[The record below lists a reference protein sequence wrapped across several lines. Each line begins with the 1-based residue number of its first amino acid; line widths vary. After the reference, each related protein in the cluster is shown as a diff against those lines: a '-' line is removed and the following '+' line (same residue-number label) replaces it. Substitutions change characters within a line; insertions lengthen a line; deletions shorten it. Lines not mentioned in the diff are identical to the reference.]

1 MNISEKEERL
11 KGILEHNIKNEKIG
25 TAIAITGSWGV
36 GKTFFWNKFLKD
48 VTQKE
53 KEDKKDFFYEA
64 SRVSYKS
71 IFDCHK
77 YAYISLFGIEN
88 LSDLKN
94 TICTKLSLNPYA
106 KLDVG
111 RFEFI
116 QLLKNTIAQ
125 FRDLKVSNYGVSAS
139 ARILESL
146 LFLQVK
152 DAIICF
158 DDFERMS
165 NKLDIKDVMGLANYL
180 KLEKN
185 CQVIL
190 ILDEDKAEGDNKKKY
205 ADYKEKLIDETI
217 VINSVEPLIRE
228 NAKDIDEALVNLMI
242 DFADKLEIHNFRFFQ
257 KVIKLYQQFRS
268 ELSVDIALSTK
279 EIILVRVLQGY
290 LIHEFTN
297 FEYGWNDCKY
307 YSEQTK
313 ESWSDRKKQTYESL
327 QKVSYSFAHDDL
339 WFLEFKKWFEQCD
352 RVDFYELNKLANST
366 LISEKNNKSKND
378 LYDLMYKWRNL
389 EVNESYCD
397 QIFCLSNAVVGV
409 ETLENLYFYSDLLKK
424 FGRHDL
430 SRELN
435 QRVKENLKHCLN
447 QDALGTI
454 NLAFDFGYNRKNLF
468 HRYLKYWQYHNQDL
482 VVPSLFNVMSNYLLT
497 KSWNDRDKVTLK
509 NATKSDWEVLIWD
522 KIPNDPRFTQIH
534 KMSLINKIFGQQ
546 IDTSLSPQIKSMIF
560 EILEEKADNGDT
572 YLRKNIELIIS
583 ILREN

>member
-25 TAIAITGSWGV
+25 TAIAITGPWGV

-64 SRVSYKS
+64 SRISYKS

-228 NAKDIDEALVNLMI
+228 MRKILMMNL
-242 DFADKLEIHNFRFFQ
+242 
-257 KVIKLYQQFRS
+257 
-268 ELSVDIALSTK
+268 
-279 EIILVRVLQGY
+279 
-290 LIHEFTN
+290 LI
-297 FEYGWNDCKY
+297 
-307 YSEQTK
+307 
-313 ESWSDRKKQTYESL
+313 
-327 QKVSYSFAHDDL
+327 
-339 WFLEFKKWFEQCD
+339 
-352 RVDFYELNKLANST
+352 
-366 LISEKNNKSKND
+366 
-378 LYDLMYKWRNL
+378 
-389 EVNESYCD
+389 
-397 QIFCLSNAVVGV
+397 
-409 ETLENLYFYSDLLKK
+409 
-424 FGRHDL
+424 
-430 SRELN
+430 
-435 QRVKENLKHCLN
+435 
-447 QDALGTI
+447 
-454 NLAFDFGYNRKNLF
+454 
-468 HRYLKYWQYHNQDL
+468 
-482 VVPSLFNVMSNYLLT
+482 
-497 KSWNDRDKVTLK
+497 
-509 NATKSDWEVLIWD
+509 
-522 KIPNDPRFTQIH
+522 
-534 KMSLINKIFGQQ
+534 
-546 IDTSLSPQIKSMIF
+546 
-560 EILEEKADNGDT
+560 
-572 YLRKNIELIIS
+572 
-583 ILREN
+583 